1 MKMFLISD
9 NVDTYTGMRLA
20 GVDGV
25 VVHERDELRTALE
38 DVLTDKSVGI
48 VLLTEKFGR
57 EFPDIIDTFRLERK
71 MPLLVEIPDRHGTGR
86 QKDFITS
93 YITEAIGLSFNI
105 CYYIKK
111 EGFLLTL
118 EEKIA
123 HLQSTSMEQAR
134 AEGNAIIDSHREA
147 LEKVFEDHKAE
158 ALRQAETRIKAE
170 TTNARLSL
178 NQAAAKSQLEI
189 KRRQGKVQQ
198 ELKDKIFDEAN
209 SLVQDY
215 MKTEDYND
223 FLVRCI
229 RQAVRFAGEDPV
241 IIYINP
247 SDEKKRSDLEDATRV
262 HLTIS
267 AEDFIGGV
275 RAVIRSRNILIDNSF
290 KTQLR
295 NEYDKFM
302 FLGGD
307 GIA

>member
-1 MKMFLISD
+1 M
-9 NVDTYTGMRLA
+9 
-20 GVDGV
+20 
-25 VVHERDELRTALE
+25 
-38 DVLTDKSVGI
+38 
-48 VLLTEKFGR
+48 
-57 EFPDIIDTFRLERK
+57 
-71 MPLLVEIPDRHGTGR
+71 
-86 QKDFITS
+86 
-93 YITEAIGLSFNI
+93 
-105 CYYIKK
+105 
-111 EGFLLTL
+111 TL

-134 AEGNAIIDSHREA
+134 AEGNAIINSHREA
-147 LEKVFEDHKAE
+147 LEKIFEDHKAE

-178 NQAAAKSQLEI
+178 NQAKAKAQLEI
-189 KRRQGKVQQ
+189 KRRRGKVQQ
-198 ELKDKIFDEAN
+198 ELKDKIFYEAG
-209 SLVQDY
+209 SLVNDY

-229 RQAVRFAGEDPV
+229 HQAVRFAGEDPV

-247 SDEKKRSDLEDATRV
+247 SDEEKRSDLEDATRA

-267 AEDFIGGV
+267 AEDFIGGI

-302 FLGGD
+302 FSGGD

>member
-1 MKMFLISD
+1 M
-9 NVDTYTGMRLA
+9 
-20 GVDGV
+20 
-25 VVHERDELRTALE
+25 
-38 DVLTDKSVGI
+38 
-48 VLLTEKFGR
+48 
-57 EFPDIIDTFRLERK
+57 
-71 MPLLVEIPDRHGTGR
+71 
-86 QKDFITS
+86 
-93 YITEAIGLSFNI
+93 
-105 CYYIKK
+105 
-111 EGFLLTL
+111 TL
-118 EEKIA
+118 EEKLA
-123 HLQSTSMEQAR
+123 QMQSASMEQAR

-189 KRRQGKVQQ
+189 KRQQGKVQQ
-198 ELKDKIFDEAN
+198 ELKDKIFEEAE
-209 SLVQDY
+209 SLVDDY
-215 MKTEDYND
+215 MKTEAYND
-223 FLVRCI
+223 FLIRCI
-229 RQAVRFAGEDPV
+229 RHAARFAGEDPV
-241 IIYINP
+241 VIYINP

-262 HLTIS
+262 HLTVS

-302 FLGGD
+302 FSGGD